1 MQVRS
6 GCEER
11 GLVMEAV
18 WEGHAAFVDGIL
30 HRIREQCSD
39 FRSRQE
45 QADSETLK
53 EGKGWIS
60 RKNRIQQSY

>member
-1 MQVRS
+1 MRRCVLQVRS

-11 GLVMEAV
+11 GLVMQAV
-18 WEGHAAFVDGIL
+18 WEGHTTFVDGIL

-45 QADSETLK
+45 QAESKSLEEVACELLD
-53 EGKGWIS
+53 G
-60 RKNRIQQSY
+60 